1 MAKDYSNDLKERIR
15 RMQYVGVKKAFQT
28 IVLFFLAECVYGAD
42 HFVLDPPNTSVTFA
56 VRHLMINNV
65 KGSFTDVSG
74 TIDYD
79 SEDITRSSVDA
90 TIKSATINTGNA
102 DRDKH
107 LRSADFLDVEKFP
120 QIRFKSSRIEKR
132 AENYVAIGTLTI
144 RGVSRE
150 VVLPFNF
157 LGQIKDPFGHIKIGA
172 EASLTL
178 DRRDYGISWSKI
190 MDNGGL
196 VVANEVKIEI
206 SFEAVKK

>member
-1 MAKDYSNDLKERIR
+1 MHAQKRGINYMCPKKTMCVVLMILCLT
-15 RMQYVGVKKAFQT
+15 QIGVGGDK
-28 IVLFFLAECVYGAD
+28 
-42 HFVLDPPNTSVTFA
+42 FVLDPPHTSVGFA

-65 KGSFTDVSG
+65 KGNFTDVSG

-90 TIKSATINTGNA
+90 TIKSATINSGNA

>member
-1 MAKDYSNDLKERIR
+1 
-15 RMQYVGVKKAFQT
+15 
-28 IVLFFLAECVYGAD
+28 
-42 HFVLDPPNTSVTFA
+42 
-56 VRHLMINNV
+56 
-65 KGSFTDVSG
+65 
-74 TIDYD
+74 
-79 SEDITRSSVDA
+79 SSVDV
-90 TIKSATINTGNA
+90 TIKTATINTGNA

-120 QIRFKSSRIEKR
+120 DMRFTSSRIEKR
-132 AENYVAIGTLTI
+132 GENYVAIGTLTI

-150 VVLPFNF
+150 VGLPFNF

-178 DRRDYGISWSKI
+178 DRRDYGISWSKL

-196 VVANEVKIEI
+196 VVANEVKIDI